1 MLEQSGGDVLVGTNI
16 SHADL
21 SLFQALE
28 GLAYAFPR
36 AFARASEPTPRMLA
50 LRERVRA
57 RPRIAAYLASPRRMA
72 FNQQGIFRHY
82 PELDAA

>member
-1 MLEQSGGDVLVGTNI
+1 VGTRT

-28 GLAYAFPR
+28 GLAFAFPR
-36 AFARASEPTPRMLA
+36 AFGRASATTPGVLA

-57 RPRIAAYLASPRRMA
+57 LPRIAAYLASERRLP

-82 PELDAA
+82 PELDAG